1 VLVGAALFLLLLV
14 GLLAIPVTLEFEVA
28 WRNALEQ
35 NVRLRWAFGLVHVRI
50 PSADPRAEPESRT
63 VPEKKKQ
70 RARQSRRGP
79 GNVLAAVR
87 DGRFRRRIVKFA
99 RDLWG
104 AVRKQSILLRLRI
117 GLGDPADTGRL
128 WAIVGPVAG
137 MLTAIR
143 DVTIEI
149 EPEFFDPA
157 FELDTSGSIRLVP
170 LHIVYLVVGLM
181 FSPSVWRGVKIMRS
195 GTH

>member
-1 VLVGAALFLLLLV
+1 MLVGAALFLVLLV

-35 NVRLRWAFGLVHVRI
+35 NVRLHRAFGLVRLRI
-50 PSADPRAEPESRT
+50 PSADPRAEPESHT
-63 VPEKKKQ
+63 VPEKKKR
-70 RARQSRRGP
+70 RARQSPRGP
-79 GNVLAAVR
+79 GAVLAAVR

-137 MLTAIR
+137 MLTAVR
-143 DVTIEI
+143 DATIEI

-157 FELDTSGSIRLVP
+157 FELDTSGSIRVVP
-170 LHIVYLVVGLM
+170 LHIVYLVVSLM

-195 GTH
+195 GTR

>member
-1 VLVGAALFLLLLV
+1 
-14 GLLAIPVTLEFEVA
+14 
-28 WRNALEQ
+28 
-35 NVRLRWAFGLVHVRI
+35 
-50 PSADPRAEPESRT
+50 
-63 VPEKKKQ
+63 
-70 RARQSRRGP
+70 
-79 GNVLAAVR
+79 
-87 DGRFRRRIVKFA
+87 FA

-137 MLTAIR
+137 MLTAVR
-143 DVTIEI
+143 DATIEI

-157 FELDTSGSIRLVP
+157 FELDTSGSIRVVP
-170 LHIVYLVVGLM
+170 LHIVYLVVSLM

-195 GTH
+195 GTR